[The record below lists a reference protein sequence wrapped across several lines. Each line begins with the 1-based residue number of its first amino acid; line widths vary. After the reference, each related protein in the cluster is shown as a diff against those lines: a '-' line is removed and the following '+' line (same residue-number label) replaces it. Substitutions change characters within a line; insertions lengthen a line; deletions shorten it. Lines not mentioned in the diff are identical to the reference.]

1 MFRSLIHKATE
12 PIHGRLRAQRS
23 ALAVQIMQPEPTMS
37 LLDLGGAA
45 GYAGEY
51 DKLRSLFRRVLVVN
65 LDAGNEKALLP
76 NVEFEVA
83 DGCDLPY
90 PDASF
95 DWVFSNAVIEHVG
108 DRRKQEAFAR
118 EIQRVARVGYFVATP
133 NRHFF
138 LDPHTYF
145 PFYHLLPE
153 GLQRVAI
160 HFSFGHM
167 RNWEYLRIL
176 SAAELRQMFPA
187 AEVKSTGPLGTNL
200 VVYERKR
207 NPAPAIEFAG
217 QRSERE

>member
-23 ALAVQIMQPEPTMS
+23 DLAVQIMQPEPTMS

-187 AEVKSTGPLGTNL
+187 ADVKSTGPLGTNL
-200 VVYERKR
+200 VVYERKQ